1 MLRDNLKSLEY
12 FKNQILN
19 KEKYVQEDRIE
30 IMELKE
36 DIKNGIN
43 RFPKDNQSII
53 CSTYQTSAMYEMEKI
68 LAMYS
73 AGMPVEPLN
82 KEFEYTIVCMEN
94 YGEHRIGYL
103 YLLWMIS
110 LGILLETDKK
120 NIERLSKLVEKEN
133 IKDLVI
139 DYLLYVSDI
148 GWNKITSIYYKENP
162 YSKIREIIELAE
174 KDKSE
179 ASKRMQKYMEKEWF
193 KGHYDYEWKN
203 AHKEPGYV
211 GIWSLE
217 TAALAKILELDDT
230 ELLENNHY
238 PYDLTHYKNTIKFKQ
253 VSLTEYTYDDSE
265 EIDEGKEGIE
275 NNHLLE
281 KIIPIKWHALINE
294 LISDY
299 NVLDDRSFYEK
310 YKKLIGLDQIWFLL
324 QEYAK
329 ENKEKNLLGTLI
341 VFAMTEKEY
350 IFQLDYKEDVAEYY
364 SSIKNYWDKLE
375 VKLVQF
381 LLDNDQ
387 NYYALVPKNINIS
400 NIYEITIIDVK

>member
-211 GIWSLE
+211 GFWSFE

-265 EIDEGKEGIE
+265 ELDEGKEGIE

-281 KIIPIKWHALINE
+281 KIIPIKWHTLINE

-299 NVLDDRSFYEK
+299 NVLDDSGFYEK

-364 SSIKNYWDKLE
+364 LSIKNYWDKLE